1 MTKKCCLKKVRN
13 VKVLSICLAAILA
26 FAVALG
32 VILGSKGYG
41 VWNTSKY
48 LKDANTLTI
57 SLSNY
62 AYSSQLDELEDYCE
76 DIFEE
81 KGVSYAYVM
90 KGEMG
95 GADSEVVYVFADD
108 VVLDEVQKAVQD
120 KFDNLKEGAWN
131 GALVKVAANDVEV
144 VNSVA
149 QGYILRGIIAA
160 VVIAVLVFAYA
171 FFRHN
176 LNMAIT
182 AGVSTALGTALTAAL
197 TIITR
202 IPATV
207 SVAYIIA
214 AGGLLTAI
222 VTAMTLS
229 KLRANESKE
238 YKTAESYVANS
249 IAVKEILLLT
259 ATLGGA
265 LVLVGA
271 VATPIVRWFALL
283 ALLAVLA
290 AAFIGLIYVP
300 ALYLPFKKA
309 ADSSPAK
316 DGYIGA
322 QKTSTKIKKIFTK
335 KAKVVE
341 TPAEEEAVEETPA
354 EEATEEAPVEEATE
368 EVVEVE
374 EVAEETPA
382 EDAVEVEEAPAEE
395 AEVEEPSKKETN
407 E

>member
-1 MTKKCCLKKVRN
+1 MTTMTKTCCLKKVRN
-13 VKVLSICLAAILA
+13 VKILSICLAAILA

-32 VILGSKGYG
+32 VLLGSKGCG

-62 AYSSQLDELEDYCE
+62 AYSSQMDELEDYCE

-95 GADSEVVYVFADD
+95 GADSEVVYVFASD
-108 VVLDEVQKAVQD
+108 VALEEVQKAVQE

-131 GALVKVAANDVEV
+131 GALVKVAANDTEV
-144 VNSVA
+144 INSVA
-149 QGYILRGIIAA
+149 KGYVLRGIIAA
-160 VVIAVLVFAYA
+160 VVIAVLVFAYT
-171 FFRHN
+171 FLRHN

-182 AGVSTALGTALTAAL
+182 AGVSTVLGTALTVAL

-207 SVAYIIA
+207 SIAYVIA
-214 AGGLLTAI
+214 VSGLLTA
-222 VTAMTLS
+222 VTTVMTLA

-238 YKTAESYVANS
+238 YEKAEDYVADS
-249 IAVKEILLLT
+249 IAVKEILSLT
-259 ATLGGA
+259 AVLGGA

-271 VATPIVRWFALL
+271 IATPIVRWFALL
-283 ALLAVLA
+283 AILAVLA
-290 AAFIGLIYVP
+290 AAFIGLIYAP

-309 ADSSPAK
+309 ADRSPAK

-322 QKTSTKIKKIFTK
+322 QKTSTKIKKMFTK
-335 KAKVVE
+335 KVKEV
-341 TPAEEEAVEETPA
+341 
-354 EEATEEAPVEEATE
+354 EAPVEEVVETEETVE
-368 EVVEVE
+368 EVVEE
-374 EVAEETPA
+374 
-382 EDAVEVEEAPAEE
+382 VEVEEAPAEE
-395 AEVEEPSKKETN
+395 TEEVEESSEEAEEVN

>member
-1 MTKKCCLKKVRN
+1 MMTKKCCLKKVRN

-32 VILGSKGYG
+32 VILGLKGYG

-62 AYSSQLDELEDYCE
+62 AYSSQMDELEDYCE

-90 KGEMG
+90 KGGMS

-108 VVLDEVQKAVQD
+108 VALEEVQKAVQG

-160 VVIAVLVFAYA
+160 VVLAVLVFAYV

-182 AGVSTALGTALTAAL
+182 AGVSTVLGTALTAAL

-207 SVAYIIA
+207 SVAYVIA
-214 AGGLLTAI
+214 LGALLTAI
-222 VTAMTLS
+222 TTAMTLS
-229 KLRANESKE
+229 KLRTNESKE
-238 YKTAESYVANS
+238 YKTAEENVANS

-259 ATLGGA
+259 AVLGGA

-271 VATPIVRWFALL
+271 IVPPIVRWFALL
-283 ALLAVLA
+283 AILAVLA
-290 AAFIGLIYVP
+290 AAFIGLMYVP

-309 ADSSPAK
+309 ADNSPAK

-341 TPAEEEAVEETPA
+341 TPAEEEAVEE
-354 EEATEEAPVEEATE
+354 APT
-368 EVVEVE
+368 E
-374 EVAEETPA
+374 EVAEEGV
-382 EDAVEVEEAPAEE
+382 EEVEEAPAEE
-395 AEVEEPSKKETN
+395 EEEIPEEAEEVN

>member
-1 MTKKCCLKKVRN
+1 MTTMTKTCCLKKVRN
-13 VKVLSICLAAILA
+13 VKILSICLAAILA

-32 VILGSKGYG
+32 VLLGSKGCG

-62 AYSSQLDELEDYCE
+62 AYSSQMDELEDYCE

-95 GADSEVVYVFADD
+95 GADSEVVYVFASD
-108 VVLDEVQKAVQD
+108 VALEEVQKAVQE

-131 GALVKVAANDVEV
+131 GALVKVAANDTEV
-144 VNSVA
+144 INSVA
-149 QGYILRGIIAA
+149 KGYVLRGIIAA
-160 VVIAVLVFAYA
+160 VVIAVLVFAYT
-171 FFRHN
+171 FLRHN

-182 AGVSTALGTALTAAL
+182 AGVSTVLGTALTVAL

-207 SVAYIIA
+207 SIAYVIA
-214 AGGLLTAI
+214 VSGLLTA
-222 VTAMTLS
+222 VTTVMTLA

-238 YKTAESYVANS
+238 YEKAEDYIADS
-249 IAVKEILLLT
+249 IAVKEILSLT
-259 ATLGGA
+259 AVLGGA

-271 VATPIVRWFALL
+271 IATPIVRWFALL
-283 ALLAVLA
+283 AILAVLA
-290 AAFIGLIYVP
+290 AAFIGLIYAP

-309 ADSSPAK
+309 ADRSPAK

-322 QKTSTKIKKIFTK
+322 QKTSTKIKKMFTK
-335 KAKVVE
+335 KVKEV
-341 TPAEEEAVEETPA
+341 
-354 EEATEEAPVEEATE
+354 EAPVEEVVETE
-368 EVVEVE
+368 ETVE
-374 EVAEETPA
+374 EVEA
-382 EDAVEVEEAPAEE
+382 EEAPAEE
-395 AEVEEPSKKETN
+395 TEEVEEASEEAEEVN

>member
-1 MTKKCCLKKVRN
+1 MTTMTKKCCLKKVRN

-26 FAVALG
+26 LAIALG

-62 AYSSQLDELEDYCE
+62 AYSSQMDELEDYCE

-90 KGEMG
+90 KGEMS

-108 VVLDEVQKAVQD
+108 VALEEVQKAVQD

-131 GALVKVAANDVEV
+131 GALVKVAANDTEV
-144 VNSVA
+144 IHSVA

-160 VVIAVLVFAYA
+160 VVIAVLVFAYV
-171 FFRHN
+171 FLRHN

-182 AGVSTALGTALTAAL
+182 AGVSTALGTALTTAL

-214 AGGLLTAI
+214 AGALLSAI
-222 VTAMTLS
+222 ATVMTLG

-238 YKTAESYVANS
+238 YETAEDYVANS

-259 ATLGGA
+259 AVLGGA

-271 VATPIVRWFALL
+271 IATPIVRWFALL
-283 ALLAVLA
+283 AILAVLA

-309 ADSSPAK
+309 ADNSPAK

-335 KAKVVE
+335 KTKEVE
-341 TPAEEEAVEETPA
+341 V
-354 EEATEEAPVEEATE
+354 PVE
-368 EVVEVE
+368 EVVETEEVATEETAEE
-374 EVAEETPA
+374 EVAEET
-382 EDAVEVEEAPAEE
+382 VEEAPAEE
-395 AEVEEPSKKETN
+395 TEEVSEEAEVN